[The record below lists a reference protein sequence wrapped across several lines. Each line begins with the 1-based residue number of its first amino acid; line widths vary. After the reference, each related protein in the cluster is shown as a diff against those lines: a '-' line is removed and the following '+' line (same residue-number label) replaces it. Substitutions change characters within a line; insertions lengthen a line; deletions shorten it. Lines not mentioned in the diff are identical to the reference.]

1 MKFFVH
7 KNDLAAAASKLSGK
21 LALSSKQII
30 VYFNAA
36 LAGKAG
42 LEMDR
47 YLRDVFE
54 NSSTIYDRAM
64 DAGRNVF
71 AEYGPDHRLFDGGHT
86 VAGAWEAVRNALPDD
101 RLNEE
106 ALGFLA
112 AYWKDLV
119 TPMGMPIANFSRD
132 SFDQVTAAASR
143 IGIEPEWLKDLVSF
157 TATEGAGA
165 LAAVVG
171 AALSWH
177 KNDIEDFAEYAA
189 SIAAGSLLAANPL
202 SLTIAILLLARSWH
216 VGRRHTTTERILG
229 RFGWGSAKAGAF
241 IGAASLASGAWLGVA
256 AGLTAA
262 VVVSHFQKRVG
273 SSEEAYNCE
282 HMADQMQSLIDR
294 KVVPLLEPPK

>member
-1 MKFFVH
+1 M
-7 KNDLAAAASKLSGK
+7 
-21 LALSSKQII
+21 
-30 VYFNAA
+30 
-36 LAGKAG
+36 
-42 LEMDR
+42 
-47 YLRDVFE
+47 
-54 NSSTIYDRAM
+54 
-64 DAGRNVF
+64 
-71 AEYGPDHRLFDGGHT
+71 FDGGHT

-101 RLNEE
+101 HLNEE

-189 SIAAGSLLAANPL
+189 SIAAVTACRKPSQFNNCHLAF
-202 SLTIAILLLARSWH
+202 SSKLACWP
-216 VGRRHTTTERILG
+216 
-229 RFGWGSAKAGAF
+229 KA
-241 IGAASLASGAWLGVA
+241 
-256 AGLTAA
+256 
-262 VVVSHFQKRVG
+262 HD
-273 SSEEAYNCE
+273 
-282 HMADQMQSLIDR
+282 H
-294 KVVPLLEPPK
+294 